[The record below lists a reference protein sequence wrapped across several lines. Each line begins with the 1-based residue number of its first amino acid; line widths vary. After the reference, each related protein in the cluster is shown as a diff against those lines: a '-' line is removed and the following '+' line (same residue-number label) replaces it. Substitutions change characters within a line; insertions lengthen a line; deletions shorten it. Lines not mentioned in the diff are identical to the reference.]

1 MLSKELMN
9 CPRCH
14 TTMEFSMETETFG
27 NGMKKV
33 STYYKCPVCSY
44 RIHDMS
50 MEIHKYNGS
59 AKIILSRIP

>member
-1 MLSKELMN
+1 
-9 CPRCH
+9 
-14 TTMEFSMETETFG
+14 MEFSMETETFG